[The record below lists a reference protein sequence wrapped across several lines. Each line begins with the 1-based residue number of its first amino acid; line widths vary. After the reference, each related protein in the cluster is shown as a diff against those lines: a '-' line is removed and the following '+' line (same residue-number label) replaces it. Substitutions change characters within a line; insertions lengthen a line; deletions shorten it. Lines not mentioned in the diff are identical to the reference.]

1 MNLFIKALFN
11 RWRRRLWRAL
21 FFRIRFG
28 EFASG
33 GGLLAHSRI
42 APSSC
47 IEGEQGLVLTPARL
61 RLSSGLVL
69 AYTTSTWLPHAV
81 FLALVLLKVG

>member
-1 MNLFIKALFN
+1 MEA
-11 RWRRRLWRAL
+11 
-21 FFRIRFG
+21 
-28 EFASG
+28 ASD
-33 GGLLAHSRI
+33 
-42 APSSC
+42 PSGTA
-47 IEGEQGLVLTPARL
+47 GEQGLVLTPARL